1 MSAETADLDEPTRR
15 SPLLWTVLIIGV
27 LVIGTVIASRV
38 GTDYLWFSSVDFQG
52 VFTTR
57 LAAQVGLLVGF
68 GLLMFLVVFF
78 SMVIAY
84 RLRPKVRR
92 ANLDSEFLVQMR
104 DVLDQR
110 SRLLMAVPAGVIALL
125 AGLTAL
131 GRPTRSSPG
140 GTRLRSVRR
149 TPTSV

>member
-38 GTDYLWFSSVDFQG
+38 GTDYLWFRSVDFQG

-68 GLLMFLVVFF
+68 GLLMFLVV
-78 SMVIAY
+78 
-84 RLRPKVRR
+84 
-92 ANLDSEFLVQMR
+92 
-104 DVLDQR
+104 
-110 SRLLMAVPAGVIALL
+110 
-125 AGLTAL
+125 
-131 GRPTRSSPG
+131 
-140 GTRLRSVRR
+140 
-149 TPTSV
+149 